1 MGMVQELHLER
12 LNLGEDWFMVEM
24 GEVTHPQYSH
34 IIAQLFQMGILSSDE
49 RFNAGCLMMC
59 TEECMVG
66 VLLVTR
72 DRIYVASQHH
82 SKLSLNVSE
91 RFRGV
96 MTLRGFLDK
105 INSTHQ
111 YCLTDDIEVFFRT
124 VSY

>member
-12 LNLGEDWFMVEM
+12 LNLGSDWIIVEM
-24 GEVTHPQYSH
+24 GEVAHPQYSY
-34 IIAQLFQMGILSSDE
+34 IIAKLFQMGILSSDG
-49 RFNAGCLMMC
+49 RFSAGCLMMC

-72 DRIYVASQHH
+72 DRIDVASLHH
-82 SKLSLNVSE
+82 SKLTRHVSE